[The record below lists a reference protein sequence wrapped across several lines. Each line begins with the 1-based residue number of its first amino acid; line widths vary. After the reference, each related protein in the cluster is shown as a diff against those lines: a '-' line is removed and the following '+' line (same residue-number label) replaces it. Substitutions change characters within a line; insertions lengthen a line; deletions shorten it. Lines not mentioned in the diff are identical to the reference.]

1 MVTVT
6 GGASRQ
12 LDAVRC
18 GRFVDVV
25 TGRIECDV
33 TLVIDQQRVQAV
45 EHGDVALPHGA
56 QVLDLSDCTVAPGL
70 IDLHTHLVGRIE
82 SGSYAEQLTTSE
94 ADDALI
100 GVQHAA
106 ATLRAGVTSVRDI
119 GTFRAF
125 ADVALRRGI
134 EAGWFDGP
142 RMRCAG
148 AYITTEGGGGEI
160 TGLAPDVALPRSLRF
175 GVSNSVDEVRC
186 NVRRLLSGGAD
197 FIKVIATGAVLAP
210 GTTPG
215 APEFSEAE
223 IAAAVEE
230 ATWYGT
236 HVAAHAHGAEGIKR
250 AVRAGVR
257 SVEHGSLADEEALQL
272 MADTSTYLVAD
283 VWNGDWIAETGRA
296 EGWPAETLRKNDETT
311 QTQRDAFRRAI
322 EIGVRI
328 GFGTDAGVYPH
339 GRNARQLPVM
349 VSLGMS
355 PIAALR
361 AATVWAAECMGD
373 DNVGALRPGRYADL
387 VAVGGWEL
395 GDLSVFADDVR
406 AVVKGGEL
414 VHRVEPSPD
423 EKRGG

>member
-1 MVTVT
+1 MTLT
-6 GGASRQ
+6 GDTSRQ

-25 TGRIECDV
+25 TGRIESNV
-33 TLVIDQQRVQAV
+33 TIVIDSGRVQAV
-45 EHGDVALPHGA
+45 DPGGPALPPGA
-56 QVLDLSDCTVAPGL
+56 RVLDLSDCTVAPGL

-82 SGSYAEQLTTSE
+82 SGSYADQLVPSE

-100 GVQHAA
+100 GVAHAA
-106 ATLRAGVTSVRDI
+106 RTLRAGFTSVRDV
-119 GTFRAF
+119 GTFRAL
-125 ADVALRRGI
+125 ADVALRNGI

-148 AYITTEGGGGEI
+148 AYVTTEGGGGEI
-160 TGLAPDVALPRSLRF
+160 TGLAADITLPPSLRY
-175 GVSNSVDEVRC
+175 GVSNCVDEVRR
-186 NVRRLLSGGAD
+186 NVRRLLSSGAD

-210 GTTPG
+210 GTVPG
-215 APEFSEAE
+215 AAEFSEAE
-223 IAAAVEE
+223 IAAAVQE
-230 ATWYGT
+230 AAGYGGY
-236 HVAAHAHGAEGIKR
+236 VAAHAHGAEGIKR

-272 MADTSTYLVAD
+272 LADSGTYLVAD
-283 VWNGDWIAETGRA
+283 VWNGDWIAQTGRE

-311 QTQRDAFRRAI
+311 QTQRDAFRRAL
-322 EIGVRI
+322 ELGVRI

-339 GRNARQLPVM
+339 GRNARQLAVM

-355 PIAALR
+355 PVAALR
-361 AATVWAAECMGD
+361 SATLWAAECLGD
-373 DNVGALRPGRYADL
+373 DAVGALVPGRYADL
-387 VAVGGWEL
+387 VAVHGWEL

-414 VHRVEPSPD
+414 VHQAQPTTD
-423 EKRGG
+423 ERRGG